1 MDLTKIKLPIGI
13 VILVIVQAF
22 GIIYWVAGQDDAV
35 GDLQTQVI
43 DIEDAIEELGDDIEE
58 LTKIQ
63 AIITN
68 EYRTIMSDHQGFQQ
82 VLKDLGQAGALPSG
96 ERRAYGGY

>member
-1 MDLTKIKLPIGI
+1 MDLAKIKLPIGI
-13 VILVIVQAF
+13 VVLVIAQAF

-35 GDLQTQVI
+35 GDLQSQVT
-43 DIEDAIEELGDDIEE
+43 DIEDSIEELGDEIEE
-58 LTKIQ
+58 LSKTQ

-68 EYRTIMSDHQGFQQ
+68 EYRTIMSDHMGFSAT
-82 VLKDLGQAGALPSG
+82 LKEMGQSGALPSG